1 MDPEERGEVEGG
13 SAGWEAQLLREAAA
27 SLTSTSSTGGGGHRG
42 REAAVRLG
50 MLYPQLH
57 LIDGRHNHGARR
69 GDGGGGGMSTSV
81 VGGDGLRVEQYRRM
95 SAEDLWAVGLPCA
108 LVRAHSI
115 SLQLQFSS
123 SHHSPTCLVPQ
134 LLAT

>member
-27 SLTSTSSTGGGGHRG
+27 SLSSTSSTGGGGHRG

-57 LIDGRHNHGARR
+57 LIDGRHNHGSR

-81 VGGDGLRVEQYRRM
+81 VGDGLRVEQYRRM

-115 SLQLQFSS
+115 SLHNYNAAARITHQL
-123 SHHSPTCLVPQ
+123 
-134 LLAT
+134 A